1 MSGDDKSAGRVISRV
16 SKGFCGKWKTAGVL
30 AVICVIQLFIF
41 LYFGAQKS
49 YLMNDELFTYGTSNH
64 REGITMEFPL
74 NEWQNQ
80 DLFIEYATPGED
92 AFCYSIP
99 YYNQTLDVHPPL
111 YYYLIHTISSFRPHE
126 FSYWTGVGLNLV
138 LLLGCTIVLYFLTLE
153 LFGKRGCALLVCAL
167 FGLTYGALN
176 TMLFVRMYMQFALF
190 LLLHLLVYAK
200 YWEKERIEKKGYLFL
215 GLTLIGGALTQY
227 YFLLA
232 AFFLGIWY
240 TLKLLVQK
248 RFRETA
254 AYFVTILISAGISLS
269 LFPTMWNHIFHGT
282 RGTQAQKA
290 FLSFSG
296 YGRSLLNM
304 FNIISRQMF
313 GGHLWLVLALIVLL
327 LFVDSIVCR
336 RIPLRPFLK
345 VMPVIFMCAGY
356 FLVVTKIAPYI
367 TDRYMMPIYP
377 VVFVL
382 AGGFIYW
389 LQEDLLK
396 KEGVAAGVCTVFLLL
411 GILPVLRGD
420 IPRYAFRNEQKHKE
434 LIQQYSDKKAVYID
448 REFYWWEYYNI
459 VQMLK
464 EHEEFYVISYARIV
478 QWEIDAALEE
488 LAGDE
493 EVIVYVGNSELDE
506 EITEY
511 IGHTLGAGDLV
522 LLDEYDRWKIYRGVR

>member
-1 MSGDDKSAGRVISRV
+1 MVISRV

-80 DLFIEYATPGED
+80 DLFMEYATPGED

-138 LLLGCTIVLYFLTLE
+138 LLLGCTIVLYFLTME
-153 LFGKRGCALLVCAL
+153 LFGKRGCAFLVSAL

-200 YWEKERIEKKGYLFL
+200 YWEKERIEKKGCIFL

-227 YFLLA
+227 YFLIA

-254 AYFVTILISAGISLS
+254 AYLMTILISAGISLS
-269 LFPTMWNHIFHGT
+269 LFPSMWDHIFHGT

-290 FLSFSG
+290 FLSLEG
-296 YGRSLLNM
+296 YPRSLLNM

-313 GGHLWLVLALIVLL
+313 GGRLWLVLAVIVLL
-327 LFVDSIVCR
+327 LFADSVVR
-336 RIPLRPFLK
+336 RKIPFQPFLK
-345 VMPVIFMCAGY
+345 AMPVIFMCAWY
-356 FLVVTKIAPYI
+356 FLIVTKIAPYI
-367 TDRYMMPIYP
+367 IDRYMMPIYP
-377 VVFVL
+377 VIFVL
-382 AGGFIYW
+382 AAGFVYW
-389 LQEDLLK
+389 LAADLLK
-396 KEGVAAGVCTVFLLL
+396 REGFAVTACTALLIL
-411 GILPVLRGD
+411 GILPVLQGE
-420 IPRYAFRNEQKHKE
+420 IPSYAFCNEQMHKE
-434 LIQQYSDKKAVYID
+434 RIQQYSDKKAVYID

-488 LAGDE
+488 LAEDE

-511 IGHTLGAGDLV
+511 IRNTVRAEELV
-522 LLDEYDRWKIYRGVR
+522 LLDEYSRWKIYRGIR